1 MKATQKPISVNKI
14 YKLKNDAAPLSFI
27 LPSRGTDR
35 YPLLWWDEE
44 NGVNRE
50 IRYAV
55 NQKSPFQDE
64 QDGNAIVEPIIF
76 EDGFLSVPKTN
87 PVLQQFLNYHPLNN
101 ISFEEINFEK
111 DASKELE
118 IINHEVDALIRAKE
132 LTVDQMETVYR
143 ILFNVSPDKITTAE
157 MKRDILVFAKNEPIN
172 FINLLDDPM
181 LNTQSTVQIFFEKK
195 LLVFK
200 NQNKEIWF
208 NTPSNK
214 KKMMN
219 VPFGADPYA
228 ELVEHFTSKEGL
240 DALKML
246 ESNLELM

>member
-1 MKATQKPISVNKI
+1 MKTTTKAINVDKI

-27 LPSRGTDR
+27 LPSRGTPR

-55 NQKSPFQDE
+55 NQRTPFQDE

-76 EDGFLSVPKTN
+76 EDGFLSVSKTN
-87 PVLQQFLNYHPLNN
+87 PVLQKFLSLHPLNN
-101 ISFEEINFEK
+101 ISFEEVNYEK
-111 DASKELE
+111 DAAKELE
-118 IINHEVDALIRAKE
+118 FINHEVDALIRAKE
-132 LTVDQMETVYR
+132 LTIDQMETVYR

-157 MKRDILVFAKNEPIN
+157 MKRDILVFAKNEPHN
-172 FINLLDDPM
+172 FINLLDYPM
-181 LNTQSTVQIFFEKK
+181 LSTQSTVQTFFEKK

-219 VPFGADPYA
+219 VPLGADPYV
-228 ELVEHFTSKEGL
+228 ELVEYFTSKEGL

>member
-1 MKATQKPISVNKI
+1 MKTPKKPTVNKI

-27 LPSRGTDR
+27 LPSRGTAQ

-44 NGVNRE
+44 NGINRE

-55 NQKSPFQDE
+55 NQRTPFKDE

-76 EDGFLSVPKTN
+76 EEGFLSVPKTN
-87 PVLQQFLNYHPLNN
+87 PVLQEFLYLHPLNG
-101 ISFEEINFEK
+101 ISFEELNFEK
-111 DASKELE
+111 DATADLE
-118 IINHEVDALIRAKE
+118 RINYEVDALIRAKE

-143 ILFNVSPDKITTAE
+143 ILFNMSPEKITTAE
-157 MKRDILVFAKNEPIN
+157 MKRDILVFAKNEPHN

-181 LNTQSTVQIFFEKK
+181 LSTQSVVQTFFEKK
-195 LLVFK
+195 LLIFK

-219 VPFGADPYA
+219 VPFGADPYV
-228 ELVEHFTSKEGL
+228 ELVEYFSSKEGL

-246 ESNLELM
+246 ESNLEMM

>member
-1 MKATQKPISVNKI
+1 MKTTKKITVDKI
-14 YKLKNDAAPLSFI
+14 YKLKGDAAPLSFI
-27 LPSRGTDR
+27 LPSRGNPR
-35 YPLLWWDEE
+35 FPLLWWDEE
-44 NGVNRE
+44 SGINRE

-55 NQKSPFQDE
+55 NQKTPFQDE

-87 PVLQQFLNYHPLNN
+87 PVLQQFLYLHPLNG
-101 ISFEEINFEK
+101 ISFEEVNYEK
-111 DASKELE
+111 DAAKELE
-118 IINHEVDALIRAKE
+118 SINHEVDALIRAKE

-143 ILFNVSPDKITTAE
+143 ILFNVSPDRITTAE
-157 MKRDILVFAKNEPIN
+157 MKRDILVFAKNEPHN

-181 LNTQSTVQIFFEKK
+181 LSTQSTVHTFFEKK
-195 LLVFK
+195 LLIFK

-219 VPFGADPYA
+219 IPYGADPYV
-228 ELVEHFTSKEGL
+228 ELVEYFTSKEGL